1 MIRDAAGSAAVILVV
16 DDQADNVRVVG
27 QLLAHAGFDVVPAT
41 SGHEGLNLAQGDPPD
56 LVLLDMRMP
65 GLNGFQVLNALQENV
80 ATRDV
85 PVIFLTGDVER
96 ESLTRAFGAGAVDYI
111 TKPFMPDEL
120 LLRVRT
126 HIELKQSRDALRRIA
141 SEKQSLAETV
151 AHDLRNY
158 FTNILFAADM
168 LREPGASEESRLRL
182 IDSICASGDAGV
194 LFLQALLDQQSAQA
208 QAGAVEQLDASELMM
223 QAVDLLKRQASAK
236 SIRIAVEAEASLTL
250 LGHRAGTLH
259 VLQNLLSNALKY
271 SPVRSDILLTARS
284 VDQRGQI
291 CVHDRGPGI
300 SEADRSRL
308 FQRYVSLSARPTQ
321 GESSTG
327 LGLALAKQRA
337 RSMGGDVRYA
347 DREGGGSVFTLD
359 LPLA

>member
-1 MIRDAAGSAAVILVV
+1 MLSEATATAPVILVV

-27 QLLAHAGFDVVPAT
+27 QLLAHAGFEVVPAM
-41 SGHEGLNLAQGDPPD
+41 SGQEGLDLAMADPPD

-65 GLNGFQVLNALQENV
+65 GLNGFQVLKALQEDA
-80 ATRDV
+80 ATRDI
-85 PVIFLTGDVER
+85 PVVFLTGDVER
-96 ESLTRAFGAGAVDYI
+96 DSLTRAFSAGAVDYV

-158 FTNILFAADM
+158 FANILFAADM
-168 LREPGASEESRLRL
+168 LREPNTTEESRLRL
-182 IDSICASGDAGV
+182 IESICVSGNSGV

-208 QAGAVEQLDASELMM
+208 QANATERLSANELLL
-223 QAVDLLKRQASAK
+223 QAVDLLKRQALAK
-236 SIRIAVEAEASLTL
+236 SISITIDAEEDMML
-250 LGHRAGTLH
+250 LGHRAGILH

-271 SPVRSDILLTARS
+271 SSQDSEILLTASRHA
-284 VDQRGQI
+284 QRGRLS
-291 CVHDRGPGI
+291 VLDRGPGI
-300 SEADRSRL
+300 SQADRSRL

-337 RSMGGDVRYA
+337 RTMGGDLWYS
-347 DREGGGSVFTLD
+347 DREGGGSVFTFD

>member
-1 MIRDAAGSAAVILVV
+1 
-16 DDQADNVRVVG
+16 
-27 QLLAHAGFDVVPAT
+27 
-41 SGHEGLNLAQGDPPD
+41 
-56 LVLLDMRMP
+56 MRMP
-65 GLNGFQVLNALQENV
+65 GLNGFQVLKALQEN
-80 ATRDV
+80 ASTRDV

-158 FTNILFAADM
+158 FANILFAADM
-168 LREPGASEESRLRL
+168 LREPGMSEESRLRL
-182 IDSICASGDAGV
+182 VDSICASGDSGV

-208 QAGAVEQLDASELMM
+208 QANAMEPLSASELLR
-223 QAVDLLKRQASAK
+223 QAVDLLKRQALSK
-236 SIRIAVEAEASLTL
+236 SIRIDIQHGDPMLL
-250 LGHRAGTLH
+250 LGHRTGVLH

-271 SPVRSDILLTARS
+271 SPPGSDILLCAVQ
-284 VDQRGQI
+284 VDQRGRLS
-291 CVHDRGPGI
+291 VLDRGPGI
-300 SEADRSRL
+300 SEPDRARL

-327 LGLALAKQRA
+327 LGLALARQRA
-337 RSMGGDVRYA
+337 RSMGGDIWHTE
-347 DREGGGSVFTLD
+347 REGGGSVFTFD
-359 LPLA
+359 MPLA